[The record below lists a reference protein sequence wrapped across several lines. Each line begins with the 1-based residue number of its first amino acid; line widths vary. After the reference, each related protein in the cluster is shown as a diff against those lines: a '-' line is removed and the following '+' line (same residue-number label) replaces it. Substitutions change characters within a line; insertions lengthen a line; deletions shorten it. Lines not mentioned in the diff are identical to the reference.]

1 MNAIHML
8 QFGFKIA
15 TLFKRGSVAHK
26 INYREIHKIKDGN
39 EK

>member
-8 QFGFKIA
+8 QFGFNIA
-15 TLFKRGSVAHK
+15 FLFKRGFVAHK
-26 INYREIHKIKDGN
+26 INYRGIHKSKDVN